1 MANKA
6 IVVVD
11 VQNDFLPKGALGVE
25 TAQEI
30 VPLINRL
37 VKLPFDVKVATQD
50 WHPQGH
56 CSFAS
61 TWAKKAGESIL
72 IEEVQQT
79 LWPDHCIQGTR
90 GAEFSPQ
97 LDVSHFDQI
106 VHKGVDPKVDSYSTF
121 FDNMR
126 LRTTGLESYLRS
138 RGVRELYFAGLTT
151 EYCVFYSVLD
161 ALELGFSPYVIIDAC
176 RGIDLR
182 PGDVEHAIRTMIER
196 GAKLVTTEEVEK
208 KIR

>member
-1 MANKA
+1 MSESAF
-6 IVVVD
+6 IVVD
-11 VQNDFLPKGALGVE
+11 VQNDFLPKGALGVD
-25 TAQEI
+25 TADEI
-30 VPLINRL
+30 VPLINCML
-37 VKLPFDVKVATQD
+37 DLPFKVKVATQD

-61 TWAKKAGESIL
+61 TWAKKARESIL

-90 GAEFSPQ
+90 GAEFSPE
-97 LDVSHFDQI
+97 LDVGQFDHI
-106 VHKGVDPKVDSYSTF
+106 VHKGVDPLVDSYSTF

-126 LRTTGLESYLRS
+126 KRTTGLETFLRS
-138 RGVRELYFAGLTT
+138 CGVEELYFAGLTT
-151 EYCVFYSVLD
+151 EYCVLFSVLD
-161 ALELGFSPYVIIDAC
+161 ALELGFVPYVVIDAC

-182 PGDVEHAIRTMIER
+182 PGDVEKAIRTMVSR
-196 GAKLVTTEEVEK
+196 GAKLITTKEVEK